1 MVQDVQGKLKEL
13 REELDDWNK
22 IWFQM
27 AVEIAEE
34 VGTEK
39 PSIPWMCNKQTQRS
53 NVEADVPEVYYRR
66 SLTTFFLDHLLQ
78 EMKDRFS
85 TNVENNE
92 YNSCNIL

>member
-1 MVQDVQGKLKEL
+1 MLLQQRSTDIVQGITLVQDVLGQLKEL

-39 PSIPWMCNKQTQRS
+39 PSIPRMCNRQTQRL
-53 NVEADVPEVYYRR
+53 NVEADLPEVYYRSR
-66 SLTTFFLDHLLQ
+66 QGHFP
-78 EMKDRFS
+78 
-85 TNVENNE
+85 
-92 YNSCNIL
+92 